1 MTDSSG
7 LTPSSPPPRHPGLSV
22 FGLGPTQD
30 GTSNG
35 RTNGASNGTSDG
47 NGFDAGLP
55 ATPAAAS
62 VPPSIP
68 SNPPFGAHRTSGAEP
83 RRRAPSTG
91 IPRTLPPSVGDVI
104 LRAAVNVGI
113 PVFLTGPTEDGM
125 PMLWA
130 NSAFEHYAGV
140 RFTDFAGYTVRRL
153 GEMLVEPQDL
163 ERMTELVNAGQ
174 EVHTTVRSH
183 LRGGTYGWAQLTL
196 TPARAGRSDRI
207 THWIGFSVDVSEHM
221 ERHAA
226 QLASLE
232 IERQQREDL
241 DLIAQTTE
249 ILTDLEYPYA
259 LRDIAELLQSM
270 VRWAGFYVNDDG
282 LKHAAGIDVAAPPS
296 GRGRRHARY
305 IEGDNI
311 ADKSLRRRP
320 QTDALGDSVTTG
332 PMPILEVVDSVQDVL
347 DGVLDGPVMLHL
359 DIPHA
364 PHSASGW
371 LQRDLTLR
379 LADELGKA
387 PDSVVVHPV
396 AGRRDV
402 LGLVVIVPDED
413 EAGDYVEADE
423 PDTLRTVVEVV
434 ARRAGSAIDNA
445 RMYAREH
452 RLAET
457 LQRAMLPEQ
466 ADVAGL
472 DVWTYYAPNAEHAQ
486 VGGDWYD
493 VLQISPE
500 LVGLVIGDVVGHDV
514 EAAATMGQ
522 LRSVVR
528 SYAFELSTPS
538 RVLERVDQLV
548 AGMGIPRSASMVYA
562 SLKREDEPDVWT
574 IGYSRAGH
582 LPPLLLRAGQVIK
595 LDEGGGALV
604 GFGSRERTTGEAR
617 LQPGDTLLFYTD
629 GLIERRDRSLR
640 LGLEALL
647 ETASAITARD
657 AAGVGE
663 ELLSR
668 LADAPEDDVAIV
680 VVRIPDPTG
689 DAGETALS
697 PRWRRWMLPSEPS
710 SIGRARHAVLR
721 TCQAWGIEE
730 SAQAELV
737 VSELVANGVLHGWGH
752 IALRLYDTGDG
763 LRIEVEDNNP
773 APPVAT
779 DGHPNRLGG
788 FGMQIVDRLAEWGWR
803 PSGSG
808 KLVWAKLRRQP
819 TPPK

>member
-1 MTDSSG
+1 LTDSSG
-7 LTPSSPPPRHPGLSV
+7 LTPSSPLPRHPGLSV

-30 GTSNG
+30 GTAGAAGHESARVPG
-35 RTNGASNGTSDG
+35 RPPAPTA
-47 NGFDAGLP
+47 AG
-55 ATPAAAS
+55 
-62 VPPSIP
+62 VPPAV
-68 SNPPFGAHRTSGAEP
+68 PPRATHRGPGNEP
-83 RRRAPSTG
+83 RRPAAGTG
-91 IPRTLPPSVGDVI
+91 IPRTMPPSVGDVI
-104 LRAAVNVGI
+104 LRAAVNVGL

-130 NSAFEHYAGV
+130 NSAFERYAGV
-140 RFTDFAGYTVRRL
+140 RFSDFAGYTIRRL

-174 EVHTTVRSH
+174 EVHATVRSH
-183 LRGGTYGWAQLTL
+183 VRGGEHGWAQLTL
-196 TPARAGRSDRI
+196 TPARAGHNGRI
-207 THWIGFSVDVSEHM
+207 THWVGFSVDVSEHM
-221 ERHAA
+221 ERHAN

-232 IERQQREDL
+232 VERQQREDL

-270 VRWAGFYVNDDG
+270 VRWAGFFVNDDG
-282 LKHAAGIDVAAPPS
+282 LRYAAGIDVAAPPS

-347 DGVLDGPVMLHL
+347 DGVLDGPVPLHL

-402 LGLVVIVPDED
+402 LGLLVIVPDEV
-413 EAGDYVEADE
+413 ESGDYIEAEE

-493 VLQISPE
+493 VLQISPD

-562 SLKREDEPDVWT
+562 SLKREEEPDVWT
-574 IGYSRAGH
+574 VGYSRAGH
-582 LPPLLLRAGQVIK
+582 LPPLLLRGGQVIK